1 MLSQI
6 VARDQQ
12 RPQLQADQLG
22 LLYIGFGKTR
32 AEPTLTLSLVFDNWI
47 PKKEPSEAVAW
58 TVGYITEANFH
69 CVVYTGFLSYVF
81 R

>member
-32 AEPTLTLSLVFDNWI
+32 AEPTLTLSLVFDN
-47 PKKEPSEAVAW
+47 
-58 TVGYITEANFH
+58 
-69 CVVYTGFLSYVF
+69 
-81 R
+81 